1 MARISSILFVL
12 FVAASAVAAP
22 LHRRQTGDLNCNLA
36 RLKIIFD
43 VAQTQKLVAQINST
57 DLTTASSVAVAQ
69 TGLTSMNDAIQEI
82 LAALVNNQTA
92 PTNFRDQVSQGI
104 NATRSA
110 LQQITDPSLNASVA
124 AAQASLLAAGK
135 DGDQVL
141 AGCN

>member
-1 MARISSILFVL
+1 MARISSIIFAL

-22 LHRRQTGDLNCNLA
+22 LYRRQTGDLDCNLA

-57 DLTTASSVAVAQ
+57 DLATASSVAVAQ

-92 PTNFRDQVSQGI
+92 PANFRDQVSQGI

-110 LQQITDPSLNASVA
+110 LQEITDPSLNASVA

>member
-1 MARISSILFVL
+1 MARISSILFAL

-22 LHRRQTGDLNCNLA
+22 LHRRQTGDLSCNLA

-43 VAQTQKLVAQINST
+43 VAQTQKLVAQINLT
-57 DLTTASSVAVAQ
+57 DLATASSVAVAQ

-92 PTNFRDQVSQGI
+92 PANFRDQVSQGI